1 MGTGT
6 KYGKLYTNN
15 INIII
20 LVFIALVVGNPKTFA
35 DVQGKKDTYIIMIDP
50 GHGGRDPGAI
60 GSYSYEKNI
69 TLAIALKTGEY
80 LEKNLPDVK
89 VLYTRKTDKAVDLD
103 VRSEMANRNNANL
116 FISIHANSVA
126 GHNAYGTETYVMGN
140 SKDQANLDVAIKEN
154 QVILLEDNY
163 SARYE
168 NFDPKSPESYI
179 MFSLMQNIYF
189 KQSTELASMIQSQY
203 KDQIRRFD
211 RGVQQAGFWVLY
223 KTAMP
228 SVLTEIGFI
237 SNSAEEKY
245 LNSPE
250 GQENIAMSI
259 FRACKQYIEEINR
272 KSVAPGAKPANLEPT
287 QDSARTII
295 PAAEKIIFMVQ
306 VVTSPKK
313 IEIKPANFKNIKDI
327 VQLYSGS
334 RYKYATGS
342 FDEYSQAVSYRKEM
356 EKIYPDAFVIAVRD
370 NKILPLREAI
380 DLKAKKK

>member
-1 MGTGT
+1 MASGT

-15 INIII
+15 INIVI
-20 LVFIALVVGNPKTFA
+20 LVFIALVSGIPKLYSG
-35 DVQGKKDTYIIMIDP
+35 VQGKKETYIIMIDP
-50 GHGGRDPGAI
+50 GHGGRDPGAV
-60 GSYSYEKNI
+60 GSFSYEKDI
-69 TLAIALKTGEY
+69 TLAVALKTGEF

-140 SKDQANLDVAIKEN
+140 SKDQANLDVAMKEN
-154 QVILLEDNY
+154 QVIELEDNY

-237 SNSAEEKY
+237 SNPTEEKY
-245 LNSPE
+245 MNSAA

-259 FRACKQYIEEINR
+259 FRACKQYLDEINR
-272 KSVAPGAKPANLEPT
+272 KSVVPGAKPEITEPPR
-287 QDSARTII
+287 DSVRTIV
-295 PAAEKIIFMVQ
+295 PSEDKIIFRVQ

-313 IEIKPANFKNIKDI
+313 IEIKPANFKNLKDI
-327 VQLYSGS
+327 VQLYSGN
-334 RYKYATGS
+334 RYKYATGM
-342 FDEYSQAVSYRKEM
+342 FDEYDKAVSYRKEM
-356 EKIYPDAFVIAVRD
+356 EKIYPDAFVIAVKGD
-370 NKILPLREAI
+370 KILPLREAI
-380 DLKAKKK
+380 DSKKKK

>member
-1 MGTGT
+1 MSTGI

-20 LVFIALVVGNPKTFA
+20 LLFIAQLNIIPKAFA
-35 DVQGKKDTYIIMIDP
+35 GVQGKKDNYIIMIDP

-60 GSYSYEKNI
+60 GSFSYEKNI
-69 TLAIALKTGEY
+69 TLSVALKAGEF
-80 LEKNLPDVK
+80 LERNLPDVK
-89 VLYTRKTDKAVDLD
+89 VIYTRSTDKFVDLD
-103 VRSEMANRNNANL
+103 VRSEMANKNNANL

-126 GHNAYGTETYVMGN
+126 GHNVYGTETYVMGY

-163 SARYE
+163 SAKYE

-203 KDQIRRFD
+203 KDKIRRFD

-228 SVLTEIGFI
+228 SILTEIGFI
-237 SNSAEEKY
+237 SNPAEEKY
-245 LNSPE
+245 INSAE

-259 FRACKQYIEEINR
+259 FRACKQYIDEINR
-272 KSVAPGAKPANLEPT
+272 KSVVPGAQPDNTDPRR
-287 QDSARTII
+287 DSVRTIV

-306 VVTSPKK
+306 VATSPKK
-313 IEIKPANFKNIKDI
+313 IEIKPANFKNLKDI
-327 VQLYSGS
+327 VQLYSGN
-334 RYKYATGS
+334 RFKYATGM

-356 EKIYPDAFVIAVRD
+356 EKIYPDAFVIAVKD

-380 DLKAKKK
+380 ELKTKKK

>member
-1 MGTGT
+1 MGTET
-6 KYGKLYTNN
+6 KYGKHYTNN

-20 LVFIALVVGNPKTFA
+20 LCFIVRFAVNMQSFA
-35 DVQGKKDTYIIMIDP
+35 DVPGKKESYVIVIDP

-60 GSYSYEKNI
+60 GSFSYEKNI
-69 TLAIALKTGEY
+69 TLAIALKTGVY
-80 LEKNLPDVK
+80 LEKNLTNVK
-89 VLYTRKTDKAVDLD
+89 VIYTRKTDTFVDLD
-103 VRSEMANRNNANL
+103 VRSDMANKNNANL

-126 GHNAYGTETYVMGN
+126 GHNVYGTETYVMGN

-163 SARYE
+163 STKYE

-203 KDQIRRFD
+203 KVQIGRFD

-237 SNSAEEKY
+237 SNPTEEKY
-245 LNSPE
+245 INSKN
-250 GQENIAMSI
+250 GQDSIAMSI
-259 FRACKQYIEEINR
+259 FRACKEYIGEISK
-272 KSVAPGAKPANLEPT
+272 KSVVPGAKADSTAPSRDSIKANT
-287 QDSARTII
+287 ASAGQIVFMIQVATSSKTIG
-295 PAAEKIIFMVQ
+295 
-306 VVTSPKK
+306 
-313 IEIKPANFKNIKDI
+313 IKPANFKNIRDI
-327 VQLYSGS
+327 VQLYSGN
-334 RYKYATGS
+334 RFKYATGMFS
-342 FDEYSQAVSYRKEM
+342 EYDKAVSYRKEI
-356 EKIYPDAFVIAVRD
+356 EKIYPDAFVIAVKD

-380 DLKAKKK
+380 DKKARKK